1 MITFQN
7 VEVEKVSTPQGGKA
21 KYILNGTE
29 YFAEEVAINHYKS
42 LGYEALWTE
51 NTYWWMLMSL
61 LFWDVIF
68 AKVRG
73 AVIVSAGGVQVEV
86 SPDEENFE
94 DLFQQTIR
102 LNGIPNDFFTPEF
115 YERRK
120 DLIRNKLQ
128 ELLNSNIEQK
138 LIESYRQNY
147 GRYCRPIE
155 NWDKF
160 KLEDLLIAVRK
171 VEKEKLLKILER
183 LITDFTNNRAGMADL
198 IVNND
203 KDFFF
208 AEVKSESD
216 NISERQKEWH
226 EFLSTVLH
234 FRVEIFLINHT
245 ENQVKRIEKSYTPPS
260 KEVIVSFGFSSS
272 SKREEALQF
281 IKDQESYFTQ
291 GEAKDQ
297 IYGAKFK
304 ISEDGIEKLYKILD
318 LTSGWKTQRIEV
330 EGEIVKSTE
339 LRDSLWCFR
348 EKVKQETSSDYCRIG
363 LNGKFN
369 KFGCKSINFWEFE
382 EERWQNYGYVD
393 TTSGE
398 WVFNKNKIKEKLE
411 SELNRLKYCPLLDP
425 RKALVLFEEVPEKVN
440 PKVDREWAF
449 ISNDFDDW
457 FWHENRWVSTFGK
470 TNFPGFSTM
479 IGVRKLTKKEIKE
492 ASYLLDSKDSFKS
505 PSQKNPPKKSQK
517 SGCFIATAVYGCSD
531 AYQVNVLRNY
541 RDNQLE
547 EHVLG
552 RLFVKI
558 YYIASPPIA
567 ECLKRHKTLSSVI
580 RSFLDKIVIML
591 ERNNIYSTKDIK

>member
-1 MITFQN
+1 MITFKN

-21 KYILNGTE
+21 KYILNGKE

-73 AVIVSAGGVQVEV
+73 AVSVSVSGVQVEV

-102 LNGIPNDFFTPEF
+102 LNGIPSDFFTPEF
-115 YERRK
+115 YGRRK
-120 DLIRNKLQ
+120 ELIRNKLQ
-128 ELLNSNIEQK
+128 ELLNSNIEQR
-138 LIESYRQNY
+138 LIESYKQNY
-147 GRYCRPIE
+147 GKYCRPIE

-198 IVNND
+198 IANSD

-216 NISERQKEWH
+216 KISERQKEWH
-226 EFLSTVLH
+226 EFLSTVLK

-245 ENQVKRIEKSYTPPS
+245 KKQIKRIEKSYTPPF
-260 KEVIVSFGFSSS
+260 KEAIVSFGFSSS
-272 SKREEALQF
+272 SKREEALKF

-291 GEAKDQ
+291 GEVKDQ

-304 ISEDGIEKLYKILD
+304 INEDGIEKLYTILD

-348 EKVKQETSSDYCRIG
+348 EKVKQKTSSDYCRIG
-363 LNGKFN
+363 FNGKSN

-382 EERWQNYGYVD
+382 EERWQDYGYVD

-398 WVFNKNKIKEKLE
+398 WVFNKSEIKEKLE

-425 RKALVLFEEVPEKVN
+425 KKVWVLFEEVPEKVN
-440 PKVDREWAF
+440 PEIDREWAF
-449 ISNDFDDW
+449 ISNDFDEW

-470 TNFPGFSTM
+470 TNFPGFSAM
-479 IGVRKLTKKEIKE
+479 VGVKKLTKKEIKGV
-492 ASYLLDSKDSFKS
+492 SYLLDLKDSFKS
-505 PSQKNPPKKSQK
+505 PSQKNPPKKSQR
-517 SGCFIATAVYGCSD
+517 SGCFIATAVYGCSET
-531 AYQVNVLRNY
+531 YQVNILRNY

-558 YYIASPPIA
+558 YYITSSPIA
-567 ECLKRHKTLSSVI
+567 EFLKKHKTLSALT
-580 RSFLDKIVIML
+580 RSILDKILIML
-591 ERNNIYSTKDIK
+591 EKNNIC